1 MDVNL
6 FKVYS
11 NNDETILDST
21 IVDQNLNNI
30 SKLLDENKKNLSAL
44 CFLTKA

>member
-21 IVDQNLNNI
+21 TVDKNLNNI
-30 SKLLDENKKNLSAL
+30 SKLLDENIYDLSAL
-44 CFLTKA
+44 SD

>member
-30 SKLLDENKKNLSAL
+30 SKLLDENKKNL
-44 CFLTKA
+44 